1 VRLSFRF
8 APLDVA
14 LSRFIRA
21 VRLSFRFA
29 SLDVALSRFVR
40 AVHIS
45 FRFAPLDVALS
56 RYQKKIGN
64 AEFRASSIGVPY
76 FLLAPL
82 VVTRNFLLSLRRK
95 FGTMGIALSF

>member
-14 LSRFIRA
+14 LSRFVRAVRLSFRFAPLDVALSRFVRA

-29 SLDVALSRFVR
+29 SLDVALSR
-40 AVHIS
+40 
-45 FRFAPLDVALS
+45 
-56 RYQKKIGN
+56 YQKTTGDIVS
-64 AEFRASSIGVPY
+64 RASSHDTPCC
-76 FLLAPL
+76 FLAPL